1 MTSSHLALFEQ
12 QQIRRIY
19 HEEQHQW
26 YFSIIDVVQVLTD
39 SSIPK
44 RYRSD
49 LKKKLKNEWN
59 ETYEKIVHFKMIAP
73 DRKMRDTD
81 CFSTQDLF
89 RIIQSIPSP
98 KAEPFKLRLA
108 QVGYQRMQEIE
119 DPELAQE
126 RMKQLYEAK
135 WYRKDWIDKRLR
147 WIAIRQNLT
156 DERKERGLTQQ
167 SDYAILTAEISKAT
181 FGMTPS
187 EYKDFKWL
195 TTKWDNLRDHM
206 TDFELIFTM
215 LWEKVT
221 TEISNKEKPTTMP
234 AHKKVAHRWG
244 SAAKIA
250 RQATEKELWR
260 SVISDE
266 NYKEKLGE

>member
-1 MTSSHLALFEQ
+1 MTNNSLALFEQ
-12 QQIRRIY
+12 QSIRRIRKD
-19 HEEQHQW
+19 EER
-26 YFSIIDVVQVLTD
+26 YFSLVDVIAILSESTNPTD
-39 SSIPK
+39 
-44 RYRSD
+44 Y
-49 LKKKLKNEWN
+49 LKKL
-59 ETYEKIVHFKMIAP
+59 
-73 DRKMRDTD
+73 RKRDLSLWSYIGTN
-81 CFSTQDLF
+81 CPQEAVTTKTGVSRKTLVANTEHLL

-108 QVGYQRMQEIE
+108 QVWYQRIQEIE

-135 WYRKDWIDKRLR
+135 WYSKDWIDKRIR

-156 DERKERGLTQQ
+156 DERKERWITAY

-195 TTKWDNLRDHM
+195 TTKWENLRDHM

-215 LWEKVT
+215 LGEKVT
-221 TEISNKEKPTTMP
+221 TEISHTEKPTTMP
-234 AHKKVAHRWG
+234 AHKKVARRWG

-250 RQATEKELWR
+250 RQATEQELWR
-260 SVISDE
+260 SIISDK
-266 NYKEKLGE
+266 NHNNLLA